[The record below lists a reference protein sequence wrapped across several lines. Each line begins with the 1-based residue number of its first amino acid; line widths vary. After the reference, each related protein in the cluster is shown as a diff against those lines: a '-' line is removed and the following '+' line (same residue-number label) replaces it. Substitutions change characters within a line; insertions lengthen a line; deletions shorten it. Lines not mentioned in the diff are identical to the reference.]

1 MQKMCR
7 PAVGRLELLLMAM
20 KALMTNGGSSSC
32 CFMTACLS
40 PQAAYCTCTLL
51 PALEHLPGGTYA
63 TANRTAAL
71 PVDGLV
77 GTTSFSRAPRR
88 GPRTAHRRAS
98 GRSAHAS
105 PRPSYFGWF
114 TLEGNGRNEK
124 KVFGRPRK
132 NNHARRTSC
141 PRRARGERGPRNAA
155 AERFVSRERSRDG
168 HRGL

>member
-1 MQKMCR
+1 MERQSQHQMGAQVVHR
-7 PAVGRLELLLMAM
+7 PDRCSA
-20 KALMTNGGSSSC
+20 
-32 CFMTACLS
+32 TASRPSLAS
-40 PQAAYCTCTLL
+40 WSCTCTLL

-63 TANRTAAL
+63 TANRPAAL

-98 GRSAHAS
+98 GRSAS

-124 KVFGRPRK
+124 KIFGGPRE

-155 AERFVSRERSRDG
+155 AERFTSRERSRGRTSRLISVDL
-168 HRGL
+168 HYNV